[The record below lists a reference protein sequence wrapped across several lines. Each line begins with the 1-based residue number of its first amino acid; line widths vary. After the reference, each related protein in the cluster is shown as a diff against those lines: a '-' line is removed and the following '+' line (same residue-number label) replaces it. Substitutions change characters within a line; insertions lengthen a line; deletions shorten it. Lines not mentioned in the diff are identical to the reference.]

1 MGLTAVSSQSESST
15 MRIGVIEIPT
25 FYIDF
30 RAQQQGVKDFRSTT
44 RDVRRLIDR
53 LRAEG
58 IEGLI

>member
-1 MGLTAVSSQSESST
+1 

-44 RDVRRLIDR
+44 RDVRRRLIDCAPKV
-53 LRAEG
+53 LKG
-58 IEGLI
+58 